1 MAYYFTR
8 EDPVLNF
15 GPRKSKEHANRISW
29 EYILW
34 PAWAYRVVAPR
45 VRDREFNM
53 FQRAILGL
61 ARAGL
66 HTADAISIKL
76 GIHRDLVALILLE
89 LANRGYVDQDGCPT
103 DQGIQAV
110 IDDSIEAHDLV
121 VGYVFQD
128 PWNGELWPRF
138 VEQLNYCDLEFDE
151 SGFPKLILGSKGK
164 PRRQG
169 AFMVLPGDAPFLM
182 RPSPASI
189 IAAVSGQ
196 RKGMRY
202 ADNLVDWEDELR
214 ETDYSLSAIHINRVS
229 FVEEEPAPV
238 FLMTYLYLT
247 NDSGGNTDWYACDP
261 FGLGCS
267 VWLRRR
273 VEYVVQT
280 IPPFFELINRMVGR
294 GVQEGIQDQKQ
305 WVEQLKISATLE
317 VERRLNV
324 NFRSHPAFNHV
335 VNMEFERQEVALLG
349 HDCPES
355 KLHTTL
361 RICLKV
367 MESMFA
373 SITDRFPL
381 DDIWKR
387 VYAARTKT
395 QTGEIYYV
403 PQQDRKWVEATFQ
416 TAASSIGFQDP
427 MPEAML
433 GVKPG
438 HIRSVAEYKEYWRLR
453 PLVMATIMAAQL
465 TPNHPL
471 WVAAKI
477 NSRLIH
483 DVEEIARQGGRAGH
497 ANEVMVT
504 LDEVDRTVEL
514 AYAVISVLL
523 GFGSG
528 DIQNPVRRSEVANV

>member
-15 GPRKSKEHANRISW
+15 GPRKSREHANRISW

-45 VRDREFNM
+45 VRDRKFNM

-66 HTADAISIKL
+66 HGAEAIGNKL
-76 GIHRDLVALILLE
+76 DIHRDLAAFILLE
-89 LANRGYVDQDGCPT
+89 LSDRGYVDKDGCPT
-103 DQGIQAV
+103 DQGIRALV
-110 IDDSIEAHDLV
+110 DDAIEAHDMV
-121 VGYVFQD
+121 AGYVFQD

-138 VEQLNYCDLEFDE
+138 VEQLNYCDLEYEE

-189 IAAVSGQ
+189 VAAVSGQ

-202 ADNLVDWEDELR
+202 ADSLVDWDDELS
-214 ETDYSLSAIHINRVS
+214 ETDHSPSAIHINRVS
-229 FVEEEPAPV
+229 FMEEEPSPV

-247 NDSGGNTDWYACDP
+247 DNSGGSTDWYVCDP

-273 VEYVVQT
+273 VEHVMQT
-280 IPPFFELINRMVGR
+280 TPSFYETVNRMVGR
-294 GVQEGIQDQKQ
+294 GVREGIQEQKQ
-305 WVEQLKISATLE
+305 WVEQLKISAILE

-324 NFRSHPAFNHV
+324 NFRSHPAFEHV

-361 RICLKV
+361 RICLKA
-367 MESMFA
+367 MESIFA
-373 SITDRFPL
+373 ALTDRFPL
-381 DDIWKR
+381 DDVWKR
-387 VYAARTKT
+387 VYVARANT
-395 QTGEIYYV
+395 QTGETSFI
-403 PQQDRKWVEATFQ
+403 PQQDRKWLETKFQ
-416 TAASSIGFQDP
+416 TAANSIGFQDP
-427 MPEAML
+427 IPEAML
-433 GVKPG
+433 NIKPG
-438 HIRSVAEYKEYWRLR
+438 HIRSVTEYKEYWRLR
-453 PLVMATIMAAQL
+453 PLVMATILAAQL
-465 TPNHPL
+465 NPAHPL
-471 WVAAKI
+471 WAAAKI
-477 NSRLIH
+477 NPRLIH
-483 DVEEIARQGGRAGH
+483 AVEEIAQKGGRAGH
-497 ANEVMVT
+497 ANEAKIT

-514 AYAVISVLL
+514 AYTVISVLQGLL
-523 GFGSG
+523 G
-528 DIQNPVRRSEVANV
+528 DRLNPINRSEAANV